1 MEQRAR
7 ILDGNDSI
15 SEEWQR
21 CFGWIEGELG
31 GKIVRAERQLR
42 WRPDWFLDL
51 ERGSETLPLYFRGDR
66 AEADQGVYAL
76 EPEMKVMQV
85 LEQHAAQ
92 LGMEEGALNTALHR
106 LRKHFR
112 AALHAEVADTVTDPA
127 DVEDELRFLRDVLA
141 RARR

>member
-1 MEQRAR
+1 MKHERAR

-42 WRPDWFLDL
+42 WRPAWFLDR

-76 EPEMKVMQV
+76 EHEMIHGLLYVNGISDWSD
-85 LEQHAAQ
+85 HTHPAFACAQ
-92 LGMEEGALNTALHR
+92 LGETEM
-106 LRKHFR
+106 
-112 AALHAEVADTVTDPA
+112 
-127 DVEDELRFLRDVLA
+127 
-141 RARR
+141 